1 MATKLSRRKIADY
14 VVGTILDGGNL
25 DRVTKQLAGYLLES
39 RRVNELDHI
48 VRDIEFALSTRGHLV
63 ARVVSARKLSKETAK
78 AIENMLKSSNS
89 AKHVYAKY
97 DIDESLIAGV
107 KIEIPDKRIDK
118 SVSRKLSILRTSQ
131 TN

>member
-14 VVGTILDGGNL
+14 MVSTILDGGNL
-25 DRVTKQLAGYLLES
+25 GQVTKQLAGYLLES
-39 RRVNELDHI
+39 KRVNELDHI
-48 VRDIEFALSTRGHLV
+48 VRDIEFSLSTHGHLV
-63 ARVVSARKLSKETAK
+63 ARIISAHDLSKETAK
-78 AIENMLKSSNS
+78 AIETMLKSSNS

-97 DIDESLIAGV
+97 DIDKLLIAGV

>member
-14 VVGTILDGGNL
+14 IVGTILDGGNL
-25 DRVTKQLAGYLLES
+25 SQVVRQLAGYLLES

-63 ARVVSARKLSKETAK
+63 ARVISAHDLSKETAQ

-89 AKHVYAKY
+89 AEHVYAKY

>member
-39 RRVNELDHI
+39 KRVNELDHI
-48 VRDIEFALSTRGHLV
+48 VRDIEFALSIRGHLV
-63 ARVVSARKLSKETAK
+63 ARVISAHDLAQGTVK
-78 AIENMLKSSNS
+78 AIEDMLKLSNS

>member
-1 MATKLSRRKIADY
+1 MAIKLSRRKIANY
-14 VVGTILDGGNL
+14 VVSTILDGGNL
-25 DRVTKQLAGYLLES
+25 SQTTNQLAGYLIES
-39 RRVNELDHI
+39 KRVNELDHI
-48 VRDIEFALSTRGHLV
+48 VRDIEFALSASGHLV
-63 ARVVSARKLSKETAK
+63 ARIISAHDLTKETAK

-89 AKHVYAKY
+89 AKHIYAKY